1 MTSAD
6 SRAVVSPKFTSR
18 NSKFKDPRGETPPE
32 TLNSIFNLPLFHYGI
47 TLRLT
52 MKTLTVKIPEALD
65 EKLRKKAKAS
75 NQPVSEVVRRALVR
89 EIEAD
94 AVDFSKLAAPYRGM
108 FTGPAD
114 LSTREGYG
122 DRESR

>member
-1 MTSAD
+1 M
-6 SRAVVSPKFTSR
+6 
-18 NSKFKDPRGETPPE
+18 
-32 TLNSIFNLPLFHYGI
+32 LFNLPLLRFAI

-52 MKTLTVKIPEALD
+52 MKTLTVKIPEAL
-65 EKLRKKAKAS
+65 EIKLRNKAKAS
-75 NQPVSEVVRRALVR
+75 NQPVSEVVRRALMR
-89 EIEAD
+89 EMEAD

-108 FTGPAD
+108 FSGPAD

>member
-1 MTSAD
+1 M
-6 SRAVVSPKFTSR
+6 
-18 NSKFKDPRGETPPE
+18 
-32 TLNSIFNLPLFHYGI
+32 LFNLPLLRCGI

-52 MKTLTVKIPEALD
+52 MKTLTVKIPEAL
-65 EKLRKKAKAS
+65 EIKLRNKAKAS

-89 EIEAD
+89 EMEAD

-108 FTGPAD
+108 FSGPAD